1 MDKEIE
7 AFLKRGSLDPHDLIA
22 KRAIRT
28 FFGLLDLR
36 QNAYDRGDSAGFNEC
51 SRGLKCAVK
60 ALSCVNTA
68 KHYHFAGKVHP
79 CIESLTKALQHLHD
93 PVEKAAGLLDQAEA
107 AFLSLKD
114 ELTPV
119 CTVRGISSV
128 AILRGDF
135 CTAAMADVIVAN
147 DNG

>member
-7 AFLKRGSLDPHDLIA
+7 VFIKKGSFDPHDRIA
-22 KRAIRT
+22 KRAIHT
-28 FFGLLDLR
+28 MSGLLGLR
-36 QNAYDRGDSAGFNEC
+36 QNAYDRGDSAGFIEC
-51 SRGLKCAVK
+51 SLGLKCAVR
-60 ALSCVNTA
+60 AFGCVNTA
-68 KHYHFAGKVHP
+68 KHYPFAAKVHP
-79 CIESLTKALQHLHD
+79 CIESLTKVLQGLHD

-107 AFLSLKD
+107 TLLSLKD